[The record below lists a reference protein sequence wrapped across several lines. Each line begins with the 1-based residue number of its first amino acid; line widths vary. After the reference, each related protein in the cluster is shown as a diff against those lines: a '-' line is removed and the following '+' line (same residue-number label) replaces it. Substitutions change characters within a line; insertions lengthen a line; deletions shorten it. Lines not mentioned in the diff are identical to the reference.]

1 MNDAKKHYRSTKDA
15 KSRLEMELAK
25 AKKEVHKE
33 AVFCLPSSRL
43 ILVPWWFRVNQGRY
57 LFHCIVV

>member
-1 MNDAKKHYRSTKDA
+1 MNDAKKHYRSMEDA
-15 KSRLEMELAK
+15 KSHLEMELAK